1 MKKKG
6 RVVVC
11 DHTSQ
16 YNATSGGAL
25 PSLGDDADLHVD
37 MEEIE
42 RCVFSKLLFSFD
54 ITVRLS

>member
-11 DHTSQ
+11 DQTSQ

-25 PSLGDDADLHVD
+25 PPLGDDADLHVD

-42 RCVFSKLLFSFD
+42 RCVFSKPRVSSE
-54 ITVRLS
+54 IVV

>member
-1 MKKKG
+1 M
-6 RVVVC
+6 VC
-11 DHTSQ
+11 DQTSQ

-54 ITVRLS
+54 ITVQLS